1 MGRTTHQL
9 SHTRAYV
16 IWKMMLARCNDARQ
30 PNYKDYGGRGIKVRV
45 RWLTF
50 ENFLYD
56 MGQPPE
62 LHQLDRID
70 TNDDYYPLN
79 CRWSTKKENMRNRR
93 NTVFIEFE
101 GQKKS
106 LSEWAEIVGI
116 PWPTIKA
123 RIRRGWSVSE
133 ALSK

>member
-16 IWKMMLARCNDARQ
+16 IWKMM
-30 PNYKDYGGRGIKVRV
+30 
-45 RWLTF
+45 
-50 ENFLYD
+50 
-56 MGQPPE
+56 
-62 LHQLDRID
+62 
-70 TNDDYYPLN
+70 LN